1 MTADRVCHIAAGTAS
16 QGKEGRLARVSA
28 DQDASNQSDESFAAG
43 AAAGDASAFAA
54 IVGRYQDR
62 VYRLACRLTSETD
75 APDILQETF
84 LRAFRGVSSFRGE
97 ARFGTWLYQI
107 ATNVCLMHR
116 RTQER
121 RPTESLD
128 EFLPRFDA
136 AGRHDATPESLKV
149 VCRAEE
155 VLDRATLASKAR
167 DGLARLPDIYRDAFV
182 LRDLENLPSKEV
194 AEVLGIDAAAVR
206 QRVHRARLMLRGFL
220 QDAVSTGPAEARGGS
235 R

>member
-1 MTADRVCHIAAGTAS
+1 MTVAAPGNH
-16 QGKEGRLARVSA
+16 
-28 DQDASNQSDESFAAG
+28 DAPDQSDESLAAR
-43 AAAGDASAFAA
+43 AAAGEAPAFAA
-54 IVGRYQDR
+54 LVDRYQHR

-75 APDILQETF
+75 AADILQETF
-84 LRAFRGVSSFRGE
+84 LRVFRNISSFRGE

-107 ATNVCLMHR
+107 ATNVYLMHR
-116 RTQER
+116 RTQAR

-128 EFLPRFDA
+128 SFLPRFDA
-136 AGRHDATPESLKV
+136 AGRHDATPDSLRV

-155 VLDRATLASKAR
+155 LLDRATLASKAR

-206 QRVHRARLMLRGFL
+206 QRAHRARLMLRGFL
-220 QDAVSTGPAEARGGS
+220 EDAVKAGSSAKSPGGS

>member
-1 MTADRVCHIAAGTAS
+1 MAVAASGSHDAPDPPDDA
-16 QGKEGRLARVSA
+16 LVAR
-28 DQDASNQSDESFAAG
+28 
-43 AAAGDASAFAA
+43 AAAGDASAFVAL
-54 IVGRYQDR
+54 VGRYQQR

-75 APDILQETF
+75 AADMLQETL
-84 LRAFRGVSSFRGE
+84 LRAFRNLSSFRGE

-116 RTQER
+116 RTQAR
-121 RPTESLD
+121 RPTDSLD
-128 EFLPRFDA
+128 AFLPRFDA
-136 AGRHDATPESLKV
+136 AGRHDATPAALRV

-155 VLDRATLASKAR
+155 LLDLSTLASKAR
-167 DGLARLPDIYRDAFV
+167 DGLARLPDMYRDAFV
-182 LRDLENLPSKEV
+182 LRDLESLSSREV

-220 QDAVSTGPAEARGGS
+220 EDAVTAGRSAESPGGS

>member
-1 MTADRVCHIAAGTAS
+1 MTVPAPGYHD
-16 QGKEGRLARVSA
+16 EP
-28 DQDASNQSDESFAAG
+28 DPSDESLAAS
-43 AAAGDASAFAA
+43 AAAGDGLSFAA
-54 IVGRYQDR
+54 IVGRYQHR

-75 APDILQETF
+75 AADILQETF
-84 LRAFRGVSSFRGE
+84 LRAFRNVSSFRGE
-97 ARFGTWLYQI
+97 ARFSTWLYQI

-116 RTQER
+116 RTQAR

-128 EFLPRFDA
+128 PFLPRFDA
-136 AGRHDATPESLKV
+136 AGRHEATPDALRI

-155 VLDRATLASKAR
+155 LLDRATLASKAR
-167 DGLARLPDIYRDAFV
+167 DGLARLPDIYRNAFI
-182 LRDLENLPSKEV
+182 LRDLENLTSKEV

-220 QDAVSTGPAEARGGS
+220 EDAVKAGSSTKSRGGS

>member
-1 MTADRVCHIAAGTAS
+1 MAVPAPGQH
-16 QGKEGRLARVSA
+16 
-28 DQDASNQSDESFAAG
+28 DAPDQSDESLAAR
-43 AAAGDASAFAA
+43 AAAGDALSFAA
-54 IVGRYQDR
+54 IVGRYQHR

-75 APDILQETF
+75 AADILQETF
-84 LRAFRGVSSFRGE
+84 LRAFRHLSSFRGE

-116 RTQER
+116 RTQAR

-128 EFLPRFDA
+128 AFLPRFDA
-136 AGRHDATPESLKV
+136 AGRHEATPDALTV
-149 VCRAEE
+149 VCHAEE
-155 VLDRATLASKAR
+155 LLDRATLASKAR

-182 LRDLENLPSKEV
+182 LRDLENLASKEV
-194 AEVLGIDAAAVR
+194 ADVLGIDAAAVR

-220 QDAVSTGPAEARGGS
+220 EDAVKAGNSAQSRGGS